1 MSDTLEKRAHEIF
14 RDWTLHCASKSTVQV
29 IVEFARAELL
39 KAAETARLEAVER
52 ETERSQPYVS
62 GETYRLLSAKREQ
75 AKHIQMLIERQAL

>member
-39 KAAETARLEAVER
+39 KAAETAENALAKRDYTQSPPAV
-52 ETERSQPYVS
+52 
-62 GETYRLLSAKREQ
+62 LAFDIANAIREQ
-75 AKHIQMLIERQAL
+75 AQ